1 MSTRAKSITMQ
12 RSADTMINN
21 STAAQTALDRIT
33 RITPIICVHA
43 NSWSGD
49 AQGADLPVLLG
60 SANALEIAVTKPAGG
75 RASPS
80 PCADRRGGGQGAGS
94 PKSHVTPAAPPPAP
108 RPPPRR
114 EATRDHRPSHHW
126 ADPGTGASHRSPHG
140 APARARH

>member
-80 PCADRRGGGQGAGS
+80 PCADRRGAGQAAARWKGPMTSGGQ
-94 PKSHVTPAAPPPAP
+94 PPAARAADG
-108 RPPPRR
+108 R
-114 EATRDHRPSHHW
+114 EAIKDHRPACPW
-126 ADPGTGASHRSPHG
+126 
-140 APARARH
+140 